1 MNLDTYYQYNSP
13 IHRLSPRIK
22 LYSLVVFSS
31 GLFLVSNLFLLSIS
45 LFFTFFL
52 YFIAKIPLQKLFIQ
66 LRQIIIIL
74 LIILLVHIFTN
85 NWIIGVQVTIRFATL
100 LLFASLITLTTRIS
114 EMIDSLNEILILLSY
129 VGINHKKISLS
140 LSLAIRF
147 IPVIVSIFQEISV
160 AQRTRG
166 LERNFIATIIPTIIK
181 ILKTAEN
188 IAEAIESRSW

>member
-1 MNLDTYYQYNSP
+1 
-13 IHRLSPRIK
+13 
-22 LYSLVVFSS
+22 
-31 GLFLVSNLFLLSIS
+31 
-45 LFFTFFL
+45 
-52 YFIAKIPLQKLFIQ
+52 
-66 LRQIIIIL
+66 
-74 LIILLVHIFTN
+74 
-85 NWIIGVQVTIRFATL
+85 
-100 LLFASLITLTTRIS
+100 
-114 EMIDSLNEILILLSY
+114 MIDSLNEILILLSY

-181 ILKTAEN
+181 ILKTAKN

>member
-1 MNLDTYYQYNSP
+1 M
-13 IHRLSPRIK
+13 
-22 LYSLVVFSS
+22 
-31 GLFLVSNLFLLSIS
+31 
-45 LFFTFFL
+45 
-52 YFIAKIPLQKLFIQ
+52 AKIPLQKLFIQ

-85 NWIIGVQVTIRFATL
+85 NWIVGVQVITRFATL

-181 ILKTAEN
+181 ILKTAKN